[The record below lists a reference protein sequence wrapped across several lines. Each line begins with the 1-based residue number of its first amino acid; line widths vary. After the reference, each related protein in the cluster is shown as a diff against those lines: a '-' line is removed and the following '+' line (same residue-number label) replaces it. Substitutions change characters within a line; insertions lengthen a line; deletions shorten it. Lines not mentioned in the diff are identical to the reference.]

1 MNCKFPQSRFT
12 PWGNTF
18 QGGKVYVFILCLNK
32 YLDTTKF
39 GGYCT
44 RMPIRGYWGLEM
56 SVGDADLR
64 KNLNQYFHRKA
75 MMIAYGEADCSGIF
89 FKYVRC

>member
-1 MNCKFPQSRFT
+1 
-12 PWGNTF
+12 
-18 QGGKVYVFILCLNK
+18 
-32 YLDTTKF
+32 
-39 GGYCT
+39 
-44 RMPIRGYWGLEM
+44 MPIRGYWGLEM